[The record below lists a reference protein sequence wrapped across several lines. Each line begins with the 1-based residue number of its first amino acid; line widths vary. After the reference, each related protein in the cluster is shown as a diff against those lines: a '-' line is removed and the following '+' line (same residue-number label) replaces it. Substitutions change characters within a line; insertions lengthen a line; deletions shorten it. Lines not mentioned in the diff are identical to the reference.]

1 MSYSLHN
8 RVIVDRSRT
17 NRSFPLDAYTLKL
30 KRRMMKT
37 ILLNSVPSDDLA
49 MCDQTNKVSLRV
61 PDAPSNHGSVGKC
74 SPDAEQRQKD
84 LPPGMQELEGFRRYP
99 CRARGMSDCHTTRT
113 AYFDVPNDAPHG
125 LQLVCSHHI
134 CSQSGRVF
142 RFCTVCSLPCAKRNF
157 SKRHHHN
164 LLICSPATNP
174 YEDTDLAET
183 IMMKDGSD
191 DNSGCPPTK
200 KMRSVP
206 LRSSANEIT
215 LLPKA
220 SPVSVQNVPPQTSS
234 NNQTKD
240 GIGNRPKS
248 TDVLAISQWLKSNGS
263 VPNVM
268 QMLQQVRQMEFEAA
282 VEFGNL
288 DWSEEDFDNLF
299 AEEA

>member
-1 MSYSLHN
+1 ML
-8 RVIVDRSRT
+8 
-17 NRSFPLDAYTLKL
+17 
-30 KRRMMKT
+30 
-37 ILLNSVPSDDLA
+37 
-49 MCDQTNKVSLRV
+49 
-61 PDAPSNHGSVGKC
+61 
-74 SPDAEQRQKD
+74 
-84 LPPGMQELEGFRRYP
+84 
-99 CRARGMSDCHTTRT
+99 
-113 AYFDVPNDAPHG
+113 
-125 LQLVCSHHI
+125 
-134 CSQSGRVF
+134 
-142 RFCTVCSLPCAKRNF
+142 
-157 SKRHHHN
+157 
-164 LLICSPATNP
+164 
-174 YEDTDLAET
+174 
-183 IMMKDGSD
+183 KDGSG

-200 KMRSVP
+200 KRRSVP